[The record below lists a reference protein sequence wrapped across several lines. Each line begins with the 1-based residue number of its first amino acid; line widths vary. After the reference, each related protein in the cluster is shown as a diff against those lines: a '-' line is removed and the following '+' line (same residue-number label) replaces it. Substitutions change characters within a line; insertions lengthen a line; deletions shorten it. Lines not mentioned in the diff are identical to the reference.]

1 MSEDLSI
8 EFSANGRSLALFVQ
22 RGSVRQTGGEPDE
35 NPLRVV
41 IEADTGSFHGR
52 VGAFMWLYELEHL
65 KNTLVDLGQKVG
77 KEAEAQ
83 FSSIEPALQIAFAT
97 SRSGGLVL
105 NVEIC
110 EGPVLENHL
119 AFVIEADQSYLT
131 SWLEQV
137 THVLEYVTQEAAREF
152 GQPEHP

>member
-8 EFSANGRSLALFVQ
+8 VFSANGRSLALLVQ
-22 RGSVRQTGGEPDE
+22 GASVRQMGGKPDE
-35 NPLRVV
+35 DPLRVV
-41 IEADTGSFHGR
+41 IAADTGSFKGS

-65 KNTLVDLGQKVG
+65 KNILVDMSRKVG

-83 FSSIEPALQIAFAT
+83 FSSLEPALYIAFAT
-97 SRSGGLVL
+97 SRTGGLVL

-119 AFVIEADQSYLT
+119 AFVIQADQSYLT
-131 SWLEQV
+131 SWLEQIA
-137 THVLEYVTQEAAREF
+137 HVLEYVTQQAARPLR
-152 GQPEHP
+152 QPEHS